1 MIKKIQ
7 IKRKTILIALLI
19 AVILLSGISLVE
31 GSTGS
36 EPNDAYDLPIVGEVR
51 GDAYPLVVLT
61 VLIAFVDGLNP
72 CSIWVLSFLLGIV
85 LYSGKKDVIMVGL
98 TFLIVTALVYGLFIA
113 GALTIFHFIAHLFWI
128 RMIVAVI
135 AIIFASVSIKDFF
148 WFKKGISF
156 TIPDRYKPGIY
167 KKVRGLMKKEDSLT
181 LIVATTAMAA
191 GIALV
196 ELPCTAGFPVIWSQI
211 VAERALETPVYIAFL
226 ILYILIYLS
235 IEMIIYF
242 SAALQM
248 KRFDFGKKEGRIIK
262 LVGGSIML
270 ILGLIM
276 LIDYTMMEDLRWT
289 LILFALTISV
299 TLITA
304 KIYMILGK
312 FDED

>member
-36 EPNDAYDLPIVGEVR
+36 KPNDTYDLPIVGEVR

-181 LIVATTAMAA
+181 LIGATAVMAA

-226 ILYILIYLS
+226 ILYVLIYLS

-242 SAALQM
+242 GAAVQM
-248 KRFDFGKKEGRIIK
+248 KRFDFGKKEGRIMK